1 MKITSNTV
9 VSIDYIVTDENGQV
23 LDTTNGQDAM
33 EVLIGHSN
41 IVPGLE
47 DALMGKEKGDRI
59 DVLVQPD
66 RAYGIRHPELIQEI
80 DINMFEG
87 MELNVGDSF
96 LADTDM
102 GKKPIV
108 VKEIKGDTVVVDG
121 NHPLAGMTLKFMVDI
136 IDVRQATDSEIEH
149 GHVHGAHGCCHGH
162 DDDHECGGKHH
173 HDHDGEHECCGK
185 HHHDHDDEHECC
197 GKHHHEHDEEHECC
211 CHKHDHE

>member
-1 MKITSNTV
+1 
-9 VSIDYIVTDENGQV
+9 
-23 LDTTNGQDAM
+23 M

-47 DALMGKEKGDRI
+47 DALMGKEKGDRV

-108 VKEIKGDTVVVDG
+108 VKEIKGNTVVVDG
-121 NHPLAGMTLKFMVDI
+121 NHPLAGMTLKFLVDI

-162 DDDHECGGKHH
+162 DHE
-173 HDHDGEHECCGK
+173 DGHECCGK
-185 HHHDHDDEHECC
+185 HHHDEDHECCGRHHHDHDDDEHECC
-197 GKHHHEHDEEHECC
+197 CHH
-211 CHKHDHE
+211 HDHE

>member
-96 LADTDM
+96 
-102 GKKPIV
+102 
-108 VKEIKGDTVVVDG
+108 EIILLPV
-121 NHPLAGMTLKFMVDI
+121 
-136 IDVRQATDSEIEH
+136 
-149 GHVHGAHGCCHGH
+149 
-162 DDDHECGGKHH
+162 
-173 HDHDGEHECCGK
+173 
-185 HHHDHDDEHECC
+185 
-197 GKHHHEHDEEHECC
+197 
-211 CHKHDHE
+211 

>member
-9 VSIDYIVTDENGQV
+9 VSINYIVTDENGQV

-47 DALMGKEKGDRI
+47 DALMGKEKGDRV

-108 VKEIKGDTVVVDG
+108 VKEIKGNTVVVDG
-121 NHPLAGMTLKFMVDI
+121 NHPLAGMTLKFLVDI

-162 DDDHECGGKHH
+162 DHE
-173 HDHDGEHECCGK
+173 DGHECCGK
-185 HHHDHDDEHECC
+185 HHHDEDHECC
-197 GKHHHEHDEEHECC
+197 GRHHHDDDDHDHD
-211 CHKHDHE
+211 HDHECSCRHHHDHE

>member
-47 DALMGKEKGDRI
+47 DALMGKEKGDRV

-108 VKEIKGDTVVVDG
+108 VKEIKGNTVVVDG
-121 NHPLAGMTLKFMVDI
+121 NHPLAGMTLKFLVDI

-162 DDDHECGGKHH
+162 DHE
-173 HDHDGEHECCGK
+173 DGHECCGK
-185 HHHDHDDEHECC
+185 HHHDEDHECC
-197 GKHHHEHDEEHECC
+197 GRHHHDDDDHDHDHDHECC
-211 CHKHDHE
+211 CRHHHDHE

>member
-47 DALMGKEKGDRI
+47 DALMGKEKGDRV

-66 RAYGIRHPELIQEI
+66 RAYGIRHPELIQKI

-108 VKEIKGDTVVVDG
+108 VKEIKGNTVVVDG
-121 NHPLAGMTLKFMVDI
+121 NHPLAGMTLKFLVDI

-162 DDDHECGGKHH
+162 DHE
-173 HDHDGEHECCGK
+173 DGHECCGK
-185 HHHDHDDEHECC
+185 HHHDEDHECC
-197 GKHHHEHDEEHECC
+197 GRHHHDDDDHD
-211 CHKHDHE
+211 HDHECSCRHHHDHE

>member
-9 VSIDYIVTDENGQV
+9 VAIDYIVTDENGQV
-23 LDTTNGQDAM
+23 LDTTNGQEAM

-47 DALMGKEKGDRI
+47 DALIGKEKGDSV

-87 MELNVGDSF
+87 MELHVGDSF
-96 LADTDM
+96 IADTDM

-108 VKEIKGDTVVVDG
+108 VKEIKGNTVVVDG
-121 NHPLAGMTLKFMVDI
+121 NHPLAGMPLKFMVDI
-136 IDVRQATDSEIEH
+136 IDVREATDSEIEH
-149 GHVHGAHGCCHGH
+149 GHVHGAHGCCHEHHDEDCQCGHKH
-162 DDDHECGGKHH
+162 DDEHKCCHKHH
-173 HDHDGEHECCGK
+173 HDDEDEHKCC
-185 HHHDHDDEHECC
+185 HHHDHEDS
-197 GKHHHEHDEEHECC
+197 EEGHKC
-211 CHKHDHE
+211 CHHHDHE

>member
-47 DALMGKEKGDRI
+47 DALMGKEKGDRV

-108 VKEIKGDTVVVDG
+108 VKEIKGNTVVVDG
-121 NHPLAGMTLKFMVDI
+121 NHPLAGMTLKFLVDI

-162 DDDHECGGKHH
+162 DHE
-173 HDHDGEHECCGK
+173 DGHECCGK
-185 HHHDHDDEHECC
+185 HHHDEDHECC
-197 GKHHHEHDEEHECC
+197 GRHHHDDDDHD
-211 CHKHDHE
+211 HDHECSCRHHHDHE

>member
-47 DALMGKEKGDRI
+47 DALMGKEKGDRV

-108 VKEIKGDTVVVDG
+108 VKEIKGNTVVVDG
-121 NHPLAGMTLKFMVDI
+121 NHPLAGMTLKFLVDI

-162 DDDHECGGKHH
+162 DHE
-173 HDHDGEHECCGK
+173 DGHECCGK
-185 HHHDHDDEHECC
+185 HHHYEDHECC
-197 GKHHHEHDEEHECC
+197 GRHHHDDDDHD
-211 CHKHDHE
+211 HDHECSCRHHHDHE

>member
-47 DALMGKEKGDRI
+47 DALMGKEKGDRV

-108 VKEIKGDTVVVDG
+108 VKEIKGNTVVVDG
-121 NHPLAGMTLKFMVDI
+121 NHPLAGMTLKFLVDI

-162 DDDHECGGKHH
+162 DHE
-173 HDHDGEHECCGK
+173 DGHECCGK
-185 HHHDHDDEHECC
+185 HHHDEDHECC
-197 GKHHHEHDEEHECC
+197 GRHHHDDDDHDHDHECC
-211 CHKHDHE
+211 CRHHHDHE

>member
-102 GKKPIV
+102 GKKPII

-162 DDDHECGGKHH
+162 DDDHECCGKHH

>member
-47 DALMGKEKGDRI
+47 DALMGKEKGDRV

-108 VKEIKGDTVVVDG
+108 VKEIKGNTVVVDG
-121 NHPLAGMTLKFMVDI
+121 NHPLAGMTLKFLVDI

-162 DDDHECGGKHH
+162 DHE
-173 HDHDGEHECCGK
+173 DGHECCGK
-185 HHHDHDDEHECC
+185 HHHDEDHECC
-197 GKHHHEHDEEHECC
+197 GRHHHDDDDHDHD
-211 CHKHDHE
+211 HDHECSCRHHHDHE

>member
-47 DALMGKEKGDRI
+47 DALMGKEKGDRV

-108 VKEIKGDTVVVDG
+108 VKKIKGNTVVVDG
-121 NHPLAGMTLKFMVDI
+121 NHPLAGMTLKFLVDI

-162 DDDHECGGKHH
+162 DHE
-173 HDHDGEHECCGK
+173 DGHECCGK
-185 HHHDHDDEHECC
+185 HHHDEDHECC
-197 GKHHHEHDEEHECC
+197 GRHHHDDDDHDHD
-211 CHKHDHE
+211 HDHECSCRHHHDHE